1 MNNQT
6 NWIKILS
13 GFASDSK
20 WKIMLSI
27 LLSII
32 SVFSGLVPYWAV
44 FKIILMMINNTYTIN
59 SIMVYIFIALIAY
72 ISQVCCFGASTMLSH
87 ITAYEI
93 LSEIRKKLAQK
104 LMRLPL
110 GVVESKKIGELKN
123 IFVDKVETIELPL
136 AHMIPEVI
144 GNLLLSA
151 AIFLYIML
159 IDWRMAS
166 ALLVTIPISIFAFKK
181 VMSGFNET
189 YAEQMKSNNY
199 MNSAIVEFIEG
210 IEVIKTFNQSQSS
223 YKKYKDAVDNYKI
236 HTLNWFKNTW
246 GYMNLGASV
255 LPSTFLGIL
264 PVGMYLISIN
274 QLNYAEFFLCIV
286 LSLGVVAPI
295 KNFTNYVNHLKSI
308 QYALTEVNQILSL
321 EELVL
326 STKFKKPQHYEIAFN
341 NVGFSYNKDK
351 DDLVFK
357 HLSFTVPE
365 NNFTAIVGASGS
377 GKSTIAKHIS
387 RYWDVTS
394 GEITI
399 GGINIK
405 DIESKQLNDL
415 VGFVGQDNFLLN
427 LTFKENIKLGNP
439 EATDE
444 AVEKAAKLAQCH
456 EFIEK
461 LPDGY
466 DTNVGTVGDK
476 LSGGEKQRVTIARM
490 ILKDAPIIVLD
501 EATVYV
507 DPDNEQK
514 IQEALNV
521 LTQDKTLIVIAH
533 RLSTIQH
540 ADQIIVLG
548 KQQILE
554 KGSHHLL
561 LKLNGNYKKMWDT
574 HMHTKDWGIN
584 TGHN

>member
-1 MNNQT
+1 
-6 NWIKILS
+6 
-13 GFASDSK
+13 
-20 WKIMLSI
+20 MLSI

-32 SVFSGLVPYWAV
+32 SVFSGLVPYWVV

-59 SIMVYIFIALIAY
+59 TTMFYIFISLIAY

-93 LSEIRKKLAQK
+93 LSHIRKKLARK
-104 LMRLPL
+104 LMHLPL

-123 IFVDKVETIELPL
+123 IFVDKVATIELPL

-159 IDWRMAS
+159 IDWRMAC
-166 ALLVTIPISIFAFKK
+166 ALLVTIPIALFAFNKL
-181 VMSGFNET
+181 MSGFNET
-189 YAEQMKSNNY
+189 YAKQMQSNNY
-199 MNSAIVEFIEG
+199 MNSAIVEYIEG

-223 YKKYKDAVDNYKI
+223 YKKYQDAVDNYKI

-264 PVGMYLISIN
+264 PVDMYLISIN
-274 QLNYAEFFLCIV
+274 QLNYAEFFICIV

-295 KNFTNYVNHLKSI
+295 KNFINYVNHLKSI
-308 QYALTEVNQILSL
+308 QYALTEVNQILIL
-321 EELVL
+321 EELAL
-326 STKFKKPQHYEIAFN
+326 SSRFMEPQSYEIAFN
-341 NVGFSYNKDK
+341 NVGFSYTNDK
-351 DDLVFK
+351 DERVFK
-357 HLSFTVPE
+357 NLSFTVPE
-365 NNFTAIVGASGS
+365 NHFTAIVGESGS
-377 GKSTIAKHIS
+377 GKSTIAKLIS
-387 RYWDVTS
+387 RYWDVTT

-399 GGINIK
+399 GNANIK
-405 DIESKQLNDL
+405 NIEPKQLNEL
-415 VGFVGQDNFLLN
+415 VGYVGQDNFLLN

-439 EATDE
+439 EASDD

-456 EFIEK
+456 EFIKK
-461 LPDGY
+461 LPEGY
-466 DTNVGTVGDK
+466 DTNVGSVGDK

-501 EATVYV
+501 EATAYV
-507 DPDNEQK
+507 DPDSEQK
-514 IQEALNV
+514 IQEALNL
-521 LTQDKTLIVIAH
+521 LTRNKTLIVIAH

-548 KQQILE
+548 NQQILE
-554 KGSHHLL
+554 KGSHQVL
-561 LKLNGNYKKMWDT
+561 LKLEAHYKNMWDM

-584 TGHN
+584 TESN

>member
-44 FKIILMMINNTYTIN
+44 FKIILMMINNAYTIN
-59 SIMVYIFIALIAY
+59 SIMVYTFIALIAY

-93 LSEIRKKLAQK
+93 LSEIRKKLARK
-104 LMRLPL
+104 LMHLPL

-159 IDWRMAS
+159 IDWRMAC
-166 ALLVTIPISIFAFKK
+166 ALLVTIPIALFAFNKL
-181 VMSGFNET
+181 MSGFNET
-189 YAEQMKSNNY
+189 YAKQMQSNNY
-199 MNSAIVEFIEG
+199 MNSAIVEYIEG

-223 YKKYKDAVDNYKI
+223 YKKYQDAVDNYKI

-295 KNFTNYVNHLKSI
+295 KNFKN
-308 QYALTEVNQILSL
+308 
-321 EELVL
+321 
-326 STKFKKPQHYEIAFN
+326 
-341 NVGFSYNKDK
+341 
-351 DDLVFK
+351 
-357 HLSFTVPE
+357 LSFTVPE
-365 NNFTAIVGASGS
+365 NHFTAIVGESGS
-377 GKSTIAKHIS
+377 GKSTIAKLIS
-387 RYWDVTS
+387 RYWDVTT

-399 GGINIK
+399 GNVNIK
-405 DIESKQLNDL
+405 NIEPKQLNEL
-415 VGFVGQDNFLLN
+415 VGYVGQDNFLLN

-439 EATDE
+439 EASDD
-444 AVEKAAKLAQCH
+444 AVVKAAKLAQCH
-456 EFIEK
+456 EFIKK
-461 LPDGY
+461 LPEGY
-466 DTNVGTVGDK
+466 DTNVGSVGDK

-501 EATVYV
+501 EATAYV
-507 DPDNEQK
+507 DPDSEQK

-548 KQQILE
+548 NQQILE
-554 KGSHHLL
+554 KGSHQLL
-561 LKLNGNYKKMWDT
+561 LKLEAHYKNMWDM
-574 HMHTKDWGIN
+574 HMHTKD
-584 TGHN
+584 

>member
-1 MNNQT
+1 
-6 NWIKILS
+6 
-13 GFASDSK
+13 
-20 WKIMLSI
+20 MLSI

-59 SIMVYIFIALIAY
+59 TIMFYIFISLIAY

-93 LSEIRKKLAQK
+93 LSHIRKKLARK
-104 LMRLPL
+104 LMHLPL

-159 IDWRMAS
+159 IDWRMAC
-166 ALLVTIPISIFAFKK
+166 ALLVTIPIALFAFNKL
-181 VMSGFNET
+181 MSGFNET
-189 YAEQMKSNNY
+189 YAKQMQSNNY
-199 MNSAIVEFIEG
+199 MNSAIVEYIEG

-223 YKKYKDAVDNYKI
+223 YKKYQDAVDNYKI

-255 LPSTFLGIL
+255 RPSTFLGIL

-274 QLNYAEFFLCIV
+274 QLNYAEFFICIV

-308 QYALTEVNQILSL
+308 QYALTEVNQILIL
-321 EELVL
+321 EELAL
-326 STKFKKPQHYEIAFN
+326 SSRFMEPQSYEIAFN
-341 NVGFSYNKDK
+341 NVGFSYTNDK
-351 DDLVFK
+351 DERVFK
-357 HLSFTVPE
+357 NLSFTVPE
-365 NNFTAIVGASGS
+365 NHFTAIVGESGS
-377 GKSTIAKHIS
+377 GKSTIAKLIS
-387 RYWDVTS
+387 RYWDVTT

-399 GGINIK
+399 GNVNIK
-405 DIESKQLNDL
+405 NIEPKQLNEL
-415 VGFVGQDNFLLN
+415 VGYVGQDNFLLN
-427 LTFKENIKLGNP
+427 LTFKENIKLGNT
-439 EATDE
+439 EASDD

-456 EFIEK
+456 EFIKK
-461 LPDGY
+461 LPEGY
-466 DTNVGTVGDK
+466 DTNVGSVGDK

-501 EATVYV
+501 EATAYV
-507 DPDNEQK
+507 DPDSEQK

-521 LTQDKTLIVIAH
+521 LTRNKTLIVIAH

-548 KQQILE
+548 NQQILE
-554 KGSHHLL
+554 KGSHQLL
-561 LKLNGNYKKMWDT
+561 LKLEAHYKNMWGM

-584 TGHN
+584 TESN

>member
-1 MNNQT
+1 M
-6 NWIKILS
+6 KILS

-59 SIMVYIFIALIAY
+59 TIMFYIFISLIAY

-93 LSEIRKKLAQK
+93 LSHIRKKLARK
-104 LMRLPL
+104 LMHLPL

-159 IDWRMAS
+159 IDWRMAC
-166 ALLVTIPISIFAFKK
+166 ALLVTIPIALFAFNKL
-181 VMSGFNET
+181 MSGFNET
-189 YAEQMKSNNY
+189 YAKQMQSNNY
-199 MNSAIVEFIEG
+199 MNSAIVEYIEG

-223 YKKYKDAVDNYKI
+223 YKKYQDAVDNYKI

-255 LPSTFLGIL
+255 RPSTFLGIL

-274 QLNYAEFFLCIV
+274 QLNYAEFFICIV

-308 QYALTEVNQILSL
+308 QYALTEVNQILIL
-321 EELVL
+321 EELAL
-326 STKFKKPQHYEIAFN
+326 SSRFMEPQSYEIAFN
-341 NVGFSYNKDK
+341 NVGFSYTNDK
-351 DDLVFK
+351 DERVFK
-357 HLSFTVPE
+357 NLSFTVPE
-365 NNFTAIVGASGS
+365 NHFTAIVGESGS
-377 GKSTIAKHIS
+377 GKSTIAKLIS
-387 RYWDVTS
+387 RYWDVTT

-399 GGINIK
+399 GNVNIK
-405 DIESKQLNDL
+405 NIEPKQLNEL
-415 VGFVGQDNFLLN
+415 VGYVGQDNFLLN
-427 LTFKENIKLGNP
+427 LTFKENIKLGNT
-439 EATDE
+439 EASDD

-456 EFIEK
+456 EFIKK
-461 LPDGY
+461 LPEGY
-466 DTNVGTVGDK
+466 DTNVGSVGDK

-501 EATVYV
+501 EATAYV
-507 DPDNEQK
+507 DPDSEQK

-521 LTQDKTLIVIAH
+521 LTRNKTLIVIAH

-548 KQQILE
+548 NQQILE
-554 KGSHHLL
+554 KGSHQLL
-561 LKLNGNYKKMWDT
+561 LKLEAHYKNMWGM

-584 TGHN
+584 TESN

>member
-1 MNNQT
+1 
-6 NWIKILS
+6 
-13 GFASDSK
+13 
-20 WKIMLSI
+20 
-27 LLSII
+27 
-32 SVFSGLVPYWAV
+32 
-44 FKIILMMINNTYTIN
+44 
-59 SIMVYIFIALIAY
+59 
-72 ISQVCCFGASTMLSH
+72 
-87 ITAYEI
+87 
-93 LSEIRKKLAQK
+93 
-104 LMRLPL
+104 
-110 GVVESKKIGELKN
+110 
-123 IFVDKVETIELPL
+123 
-136 AHMIPEVI
+136 
-144 GNLLLSA
+144 
-151 AIFLYIML
+151 ML

-365 NNFTAIVGASGS
+365 NNFIAIVGASGS
-377 GKSTIAKHIS
+377 GKSTIAKLIS

-501 EATVYV
+501 EATAYV

-554 KGSHHLL
+554 KRVTSLIA
-561 LKLNGNYKKMWDT
+561 KIKR
-574 HMHTKDWGIN
+574 
-584 TGHN
+584 

>member
-1 MNNQT
+1 MNNQIS
-6 NWIKILS
+6 WIKILS

-59 SIMVYIFIALIAY
+59 TIMFYIFISLIAY
-72 ISQVCCFGASTMLSH
+72 ISQVCYFGASTMLSH

-93 LSEIRKKLAQK
+93 LSNIRKKLARK
-104 LMRLPL
+104 LMHLPL

-159 IDWRMAS
+159 IDWRMAC
-166 ALLVTIPISIFAFKK
+166 ALLVTIPIALFAFNKL
-181 VMSGFNET
+181 MSGFNET
-189 YAEQMKSNNY
+189 YAKQMQSNNY
-199 MNSAIVEFIEG
+199 MNSAIVEYIEG

-223 YKKYKDAVDNYKI
+223 YKKYQDAVDNYKI

-274 QLNYAEFFLCIV
+274 QLNYAEFFICIV

-308 QYALTEVNQILSL
+308 QYALTEVNQILIL
-321 EELVL
+321 EELAL
-326 STKFKKPQHYEIAFN
+326 SSRFMEPQSYEIAFN
-341 NVGFSYNKDK
+341 NVGFSYTNDK
-351 DDLVFK
+351 DERVFK
-357 HLSFTVPE
+357 NLSFTVPE
-365 NNFTAIVGASGS
+365 NHFTAIVGESGS
-377 GKSTIAKHIS
+377 GKSTIAKLIS
-387 RYWDVTS
+387 RYWDVTT

-399 GGINIK
+399 GNVNIK
-405 DIESKQLNDL
+405 NIEPKQLNEL
-415 VGFVGQDNFLLN
+415 VGYVGQDNFLLN

-439 EATDE
+439 EASDD

-456 EFIEK
+456 EFIKK
-461 LPDGY
+461 LPEGY
-466 DTNVGTVGDK
+466 DTNVGSVGDK

-501 EATVYV
+501 EATSYV
-507 DPDNEQK
+507 DPDSEQK

-521 LTQDKTLIVIAH
+521 LTRNKTLIVIAH

-548 KQQILE
+548 NQQILE
-554 KGSHHLL
+554 KGSHQLL
-561 LKLNGNYKKMWDT
+561 LKLEAHYKNMWDM

-584 TGHN
+584 TESN

>member
-1 MNNQT
+1 M
-6 NWIKILS
+6 KILS

-59 SIMVYIFIALIAY
+59 TIMFYIFISLIAY

-93 LSEIRKKLAQK
+93 LSHIRKKLARK
-104 LMRLPL
+104 LMHLPL

-159 IDWRMAS
+159 IDWRMAC
-166 ALLVTIPISIFAFKK
+166 ALLVTIPIALFAFNKL
-181 VMSGFNET
+181 MSGFNET
-189 YAEQMKSNNY
+189 YAKQMQSNNY
-199 MNSAIVEFIEG
+199 MNSAIVEYIEG

-223 YKKYKDAVDNYKI
+223 YKKYQDAVDNYKI

-255 LPSTFLGIL
+255 RPSTFLGIL

-274 QLNYAEFFLCIV
+274 QLNYAEFFICIV

-308 QYALTEVNQILSL
+308 QYALTEVNQILIL
-321 EELVL
+321 EELAL
-326 STKFKKPQHYEIAFN
+326 SSRFMEPQSYEIAFN
-341 NVGFSYNKDK
+341 NVGFSYTNDK
-351 DDLVFK
+351 DERVFK
-357 HLSFTVPE
+357 NLSFTVPE
-365 NNFTAIVGASGS
+365 NHFTAIVGESGS
-377 GKSTIAKHIS
+377 GKSTIAKLIS
-387 RYWDVTS
+387 RYWDVTT

-399 GGINIK
+399 GNVNIK
-405 DIESKQLNDL
+405 NIEPKQLNEL
-415 VGFVGQDNFLLN
+415 VGYVGQDNFLLN

-439 EATDE
+439 EDSDD

-456 EFIEK
+456 EFIKK
-461 LPDGY
+461 LPEGY
-466 DTNVGTVGDK
+466 DTNVGSVGDK

-501 EATVYV
+501 EATAYV
-507 DPDNEQK
+507 DPDSEQK

-521 LTQDKTLIVIAH
+521 LTRNKTLIVIAH

-548 KQQILE
+548 NQQILE
-554 KGSHHLL
+554 KGSHQLL
-561 LKLNGNYKKMWDT
+561 LKLEAHYKNMWGM

-584 TGHN
+584 TESN

>member
-1 MNNQT
+1 
-6 NWIKILS
+6 
-13 GFASDSK
+13 
-20 WKIMLSI
+20 MLSI

-59 SIMVYIFIALIAY
+59 TIMFYIFISLIAY

-93 LSEIRKKLAQK
+93 LSHIRKKLARK
-104 LMRLPL
+104 LMHLPL

-159 IDWRMAS
+159 IDWRMAC
-166 ALLVTIPISIFAFKK
+166 ALLVTIPIALFAFNKL
-181 VMSGFNET
+181 MSGFNET
-189 YAEQMKSNNY
+189 YAKQMQSNNY
-199 MNSAIVEFIEG
+199 MNSAIVEYIEG

-223 YKKYKDAVDNYKI
+223 YKKYQDAVDNYKI

-255 LPSTFLGIL
+255 RPSTFLGIL

-274 QLNYAEFFLCIV
+274 QLNYAEFFICIV

-308 QYALTEVNQILSL
+308 QYALTEVNQILIL
-321 EELVL
+321 EELAL
-326 STKFKKPQHYEIAFN
+326 SSRFMEPQSYEIAFN
-341 NVGFSYNKDK
+341 NVGFSYTNDK
-351 DDLVFK
+351 DERVFK
-357 HLSFTVPE
+357 NLFTVPE
-365 NNFTAIVGASGS
+365 NHFTAIVGESGS
-377 GKSTIAKHIS
+377 GKSTIAKLIS
-387 RYWDVTS
+387 RYWDVTT

-399 GGINIK
+399 GNVNIK
-405 DIESKQLNDL
+405 NIEPKQLNEL
-415 VGFVGQDNFLLN
+415 VGYVGQDNFLLN

-439 EATDE
+439 EASDD

-456 EFIEK
+456 EFIKK
-461 LPDGY
+461 LPEGY
-466 DTNVGTVGDK
+466 DTNVGSVGDK

-501 EATVYV
+501 EATAYV
-507 DPDNEQK
+507 DPDSEQK

-521 LTQDKTLIVIAH
+521 LTRNKTLIVIAH

-548 KQQILE
+548 NQQILE
-554 KGSHHLL
+554 KGSHQLL
-561 LKLNGNYKKMWDT
+561 LKLEAHYKNMWDM

-584 TGHN
+584 TESN

>member
-1 MNNQT
+1 
-6 NWIKILS
+6 
-13 GFASDSK
+13 
-20 WKIMLSI
+20 MLSI

-59 SIMVYIFIALIAY
+59 TIMFYIFISLIAY

-93 LSEIRKKLAQK
+93 LSHIRKKLARK
-104 LMRLPL
+104 LMHLPL

-159 IDWRMAS
+159 IDWRMAC
-166 ALLVTIPISIFAFKK
+166 ALLVTIPIALFAFNKL
-181 VMSGFNET
+181 MSGFNET
-189 YAEQMKSNNY
+189 YAKQMQSNNY
-199 MNSAIVEFIEG
+199 MNSAIVEYIEG

-223 YKKYKDAVDNYKI
+223 YKKYQDAVDNYKI

-255 LPSTFLGIL
+255 RPSTFLGIL

-274 QLNYAEFFLCIV
+274 QLNYAEFFICIV

-308 QYALTEVNQILSL
+308 QYALTEVNQILIL
-321 EELVL
+321 EELAL
-326 STKFKKPQHYEIAFN
+326 SSRFMEPQSYEIAFN
-341 NVGFSYNKDK
+341 NVGFSYTNDK
-351 DDLVFK
+351 DERVFK
-357 HLSFTVPE
+357 NLSFTVPE
-365 NNFTAIVGASGS
+365 NHFTAIVGESGS
-377 GKSTIAKHIS
+377 GKSTIAKLIS
-387 RYWDVTS
+387 RYWDVTT

-399 GGINIK
+399 GNVNIK
-405 DIESKQLNDL
+405 NIEPKQLNEL
-415 VGFVGQDNFLLN
+415 VGYVGQDNFLLN

-439 EATDE
+439 EASDD
-444 AVEKAAKLAQCH
+444 AVEKDAKLAQCH
-456 EFIEK
+456 EFIKK
-461 LPDGY
+461 LPEGY
-466 DTNVGTVGDK
+466 DTNVGSVGDK

-501 EATVYV
+501 EATAYV
-507 DPDNEQK
+507 DPDSEQK

-521 LTQDKTLIVIAH
+521 LTRNKTLIVIAH

-548 KQQILE
+548 SQQILE
-554 KGSHHLL
+554 KGSHQLL
-561 LKLNGNYKKMWDT
+561 LKLEAHYKNMWGM

-584 TGHN
+584 TESN

>member
-6 NWIKILS
+6 SWIKILS

-59 SIMVYIFIALIAY
+59 TIMFYIFISLIAY

-93 LSEIRKKLAQK
+93 LSNIRKKLARK
-104 LMRLPL
+104 LLHLPL

-159 IDWRMAS
+159 IDWRMAC
-166 ALLVTIPISIFAFKK
+166 ALLVTIPIALFAFNKL
-181 VMSGFNET
+181 MSGFNET
-189 YAEQMKSNNY
+189 YAKQMQSNNY
-199 MNSAIVEFIEG
+199 MNSAIVEYIEG

-223 YKKYKDAVDNYKI
+223 YKKYQDAVDNYKI

-274 QLNYAEFFLCIV
+274 QLNYAEFFICIV

-295 KNFTNYVNHLKSI
+295 KNFTNYVNRLKSI
-308 QYALTEVNQILSL
+308 QYALTEVNQILIL
-321 EELVL
+321 EELAL
-326 STKFKKPQHYEIAFN
+326 SSRFMEPQSYEIAFN
-341 NVGFSYNKDK
+341 NVGFSYTNDK
-351 DDLVFK
+351 DERVFK
-357 HLSFTVPE
+357 NLSFTVPE
-365 NNFTAIVGASGS
+365 NHFTAIVGESGS
-377 GKSTIAKHIS
+377 GKSTIAKLIS
-387 RYWDVTS
+387 RYWDVTT

-399 GGINIK
+399 GNVNIK
-405 DIESKQLNDL
+405 NIEPKQLNEL
-415 VGFVGQDNFLLN
+415 VGYVGQDNFLLN

-439 EATDE
+439 EASDD

-456 EFIEK
+456 EFIKK
-461 LPDGY
+461 LPEGY
-466 DTNVGTVGDK
+466 DTNVGSIGDK

-501 EATVYV
+501 EATAYV
-507 DPDNEQK
+507 DPDSEQK

-521 LTQDKTLIVIAH
+521 LTRNKTLIVIAH

-548 KQQILE
+548 NQQILE
-554 KGSHHLL
+554 KGSHQLL
-561 LKLNGNYKKMWDT
+561 LKLEAHYKNMWDM

-584 TGHN
+584 TESN

>member
-1 MNNQT
+1 
-6 NWIKILS
+6 
-13 GFASDSK
+13 
-20 WKIMLSI
+20 MLSI

-59 SIMVYIFIALIAY
+59 TIMFYIFISLIAY

-93 LSEIRKKLAQK
+93 LSHIRKKLARK
-104 LMRLPL
+104 LMHLPL

-144 GNLLLSA
+144 GNLLLSEF

-159 IDWRMAS
+159 IDWRMAC
-166 ALLVTIPISIFAFKK
+166 ALLVTIPIALFAFNKL
-181 VMSGFNET
+181 MSGFNET
-189 YAEQMKSNNY
+189 YAKQMQSNNY
-199 MNSAIVEFIEG
+199 MNSAIVEYIEG

-223 YKKYKDAVDNYKI
+223 YKKYQDAVDNYKI

-255 LPSTFLGIL
+255 RPSTFLGIL

-274 QLNYAEFFLCIV
+274 QLNYAEFFICIV

-308 QYALTEVNQILSL
+308 QYALTEVNQILIL
-321 EELVL
+321 EELAL
-326 STKFKKPQHYEIAFN
+326 SSRFMEPQSYEIAFN
-341 NVGFSYNKDK
+341 NVGFSYTNDK
-351 DDLVFK
+351 DERVFK
-357 HLSFTVPE
+357 NLSFTVPE
-365 NNFTAIVGASGS
+365 NHFTAIVGESGS
-377 GKSTIAKHIS
+377 GKSTIAKLIS
-387 RYWDVTS
+387 RYWDVTT

-399 GGINIK
+399 GNVNIK
-405 DIESKQLNDL
+405 NIEPKQLNEL
-415 VGFVGQDNFLLN
+415 VGYVGQDNFLLN

-439 EATDE
+439 EASDD

-456 EFIEK
+456 EFIKK
-461 LPDGY
+461 LPEGY
-466 DTNVGTVGDK
+466 DTNVGSVGDK

-501 EATVYV
+501 EATAYV
-507 DPDNEQK
+507 DPDSEQK

-521 LTQDKTLIVIAH
+521 LTRNKTLIVIAH

-548 KQQILE
+548 NQQILE
-554 KGSHHLL
+554 KGSHQLL
-561 LKLNGNYKKMWDT
+561 LKLEAHYKNMWGM

-584 TGHN
+584 TESN

>member
-6 NWIKILS
+6 SWIKILS

-20 WKIMLSI
+20 WKIMLSV

-59 SIMVYIFIALIAY
+59 TIMFYIFISLIAY

-93 LSEIRKKLAQK
+93 LSHIRKKLARK
-104 LMRLPL
+104 LMHLPL

-159 IDWRMAS
+159 IDWRMAC
-166 ALLVTIPISIFAFKK
+166 ALLVTVPIALFAFNKL
-181 VMSGFNET
+181 MSGFNET
-189 YAEQMKSNNY
+189 YAKQMQSNNY
-199 MNSAIVEFIEG
+199 MNSAIVEYIEG
-210 IEVIKTFNQSQSS
+210 VEVIKTFNQSQSS
-223 YKKYKDAVDNYKI
+223 YKKYQDAVDNYKI

-274 QLNYAEFFLCIV
+274 QLNYAEFFICIV

-308 QYALTEVNQILSL
+308 QYALTEVNQILIL
-321 EELVL
+321 EELAL
-326 STKFKKPQHYEIAFN
+326 SSRFMEPQSYEIAFN
-341 NVGFSYNKDK
+341 NVGFSYTNDK
-351 DDLVFK
+351 DERVFK
-357 HLSFTVPE
+357 NLSFTVPE
-365 NNFTAIVGASGS
+365 NHFTAIVGESGS
-377 GKSTIAKHIS
+377 GKSTIAKLIS
-387 RYWDVTS
+387 RYWDVTT

-399 GGINIK
+399 GNVNIK
-405 DIESKQLNDL
+405 NIEPKQLNEL
-415 VGFVGQDNFLLN
+415 VGYVGQDNFLLN

-439 EATDE
+439 EASDD

-456 EFIEK
+456 EFIKK
-461 LPDGY
+461 LPEGY
-466 DTNVGTVGDK
+466 DTNVGSVGDK

-501 EATVYV
+501 EATAYV
-507 DPDNEQK
+507 DPDSEQK

-521 LTQDKTLIVIAH
+521 LTRNKTLIVIAH
-533 RLSTIQH
+533 RLSTIQQ

-548 KQQILE
+548 NQQILE
-554 KGSHHLL
+554 KGSHQLL
-561 LKLNGNYKKMWDT
+561 LKLEAHYKNMWDM
-574 HMHTKDWGIN
+574 HMYTKDWGIN
-584 TGHN
+584 TESN

>member
-1 MNNQT
+1 
-6 NWIKILS
+6 
-13 GFASDSK
+13 
-20 WKIMLSI
+20 MLSI

-59 SIMVYIFIALIAY
+59 TIMFYIFISLIAY

-93 LSEIRKKLAQK
+93 LSHIRKKLARK
-104 LMRLPL
+104 LMHLPL

-159 IDWRMAS
+159 IDWRMAC
-166 ALLVTIPISIFAFKK
+166 ALLVTIPIALFAFNKL
-181 VMSGFNET
+181 MSGFNET
-189 YAEQMKSNNY
+189 YAKQMQSNNY
-199 MNSAIVEFIEG
+199 MNSAIVEYIEG

-223 YKKYKDAVDNYKI
+223 YKKYQDAVDNYKI
-236 HTLNWFKNTW
+236 HTLTCFKNTW

-255 LPSTFLGIL
+255 RPSTFLGIL

-274 QLNYAEFFLCIV
+274 QLNYAEFFICIV

-308 QYALTEVNQILSL
+308 QYALTEVNQILIL
-321 EELVL
+321 EELAL
-326 STKFKKPQHYEIAFN
+326 SSRFMEPQSYEIAFN
-341 NVGFSYNKDK
+341 NVGFSYTNDK
-351 DDLVFK
+351 DERVFK
-357 HLSFTVPE
+357 NLSFTVPE
-365 NNFTAIVGASGS
+365 NHFTAIVGESGS
-377 GKSTIAKHIS
+377 GKSTIAKLIS
-387 RYWDVTS
+387 RYWDVTT

-399 GGINIK
+399 GNVNIK
-405 DIESKQLNDL
+405 NIEPKQLNEL
-415 VGFVGQDNFLLN
+415 VGYVGQDNFLLN

-439 EATDE
+439 EASDD

-456 EFIEK
+456 EFIKK
-461 LPDGY
+461 LPEGY
-466 DTNVGTVGDK
+466 DTNVGSVGDK

-501 EATVYV
+501 EATAYV
-507 DPDNEQK
+507 DPDSEQK

-521 LTQDKTLIVIAH
+521 LTRNKTLIVIAH

-548 KQQILE
+548 NQQILE
-554 KGSHHLL
+554 KGSHQLL
-561 LKLNGNYKKMWDT
+561 LKLEAHYKNMWGM

-584 TGHN
+584 TESN